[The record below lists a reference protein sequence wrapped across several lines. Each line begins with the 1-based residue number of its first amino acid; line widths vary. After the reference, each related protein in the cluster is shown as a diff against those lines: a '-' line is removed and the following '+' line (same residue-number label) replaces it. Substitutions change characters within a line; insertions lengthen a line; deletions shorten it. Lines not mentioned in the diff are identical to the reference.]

1 MVHVLCSESKSVD
14 QLCSDL
20 IYTYAKD
27 RLSCGVASMSHVTR
41 KPALGFQTRS
51 DTNWTVQ
58 SQKMARDCTYWIK
71 EEEELYYICCENIG
85 ADQLCS

>member
-27 RLSCGVASMSHVTR
+27 RLSSGVARMSHVTR
-41 KPALGFQTRS
+41 KPVFGVS
-51 DTNWTVQ
+51 DQVRHKLDCTVK
-58 SQKMARDCTYWIK
+58 KMARDCTYWIK
-71 EEEELYYICCENIG
+71 EEEELYYICCQHIG

>member
-20 IYTYAKD
+20 ICTYAKY
-27 RLSCGVASMSHVTR
+27 RLSCGVARMSHVTR
-41 KPALGFQTRS
+41 NLSLGFQTRS

-71 EEEELYYICCENIG
+71 EE
-85 ADQLCS
+85 